1 MVGFEL
7 TESLTG
13 ELRLASDGGVVPIF
27 VTIHGKTSS
36 IATFLRHR
44 TLTIDGVIDA
54 PGFAD
59 HRPITGAIDT
69 SKLFTQRRLEYAFTF
84 LGDHGATCAFTGERR
99 FVPRNVVVSL
109 TLLGGVIR
117 DADLA
122 RVGDVLLRFDLRGDL
137 LRFAQSLH
145 FTR

>member
-1 MVGFEL
+1 VAGFEL
-7 TESLTG
+7 TESLAG
-13 ELRLASDGGVVPIF
+13 ELRLASDGGVLPIS

-36 IATFLRHR
+36 TATFMRRR
-44 TLTIDGVIDA
+44 TLTIAGVIDA
-54 PGFAD
+54 PRFAD
-59 HRPITGAIDT
+59 HRRIEGTLDA
-69 SKLFTQRRLEYAFTF
+69 SNLFTDRRLEYAFTF
-84 LGDHGATCAFTGERR
+84 LGDDGATYTFTGERR